1 VLEEI
6 FFVNPKGLT
15 SMADARVDTFW
26 NDIREGLKGDGIF
39 SSDGPMLLV
48 NHTEWRPASIL
59 VGIGKYG
66 DKSCMRTVLT
76 MLYSHDCFHS
86 GNRHLVHGMRA
97 LPIFTTS
104 VEIDEKVIETSSLTL
119 AELSTLT
126 TENHKVQDPVVAL
139 MRTEFRKVMSEPIPG
154 CPSL

>member
-1 VLEEI
+1 
-6 FFVNPKGLT
+6 
-15 SMADARVDTFW
+15 MADARVDTFW

-76 MLYSHDCFHS
+76 MLYSHGCFHS
-86 GNRHLVHGMRA
+86 EKRHLVHGSRTF
-97 LPIFTTS
+97 PIFTTS
-104 VEIDEKVIETSSLTL
+104 VEIDEKVNETSSLTL

-126 TENHKVQDPVVAL
+126 TETPRILDEVVAL
-139 MRTEFRKVMSEPIPG
+139 MRAEFTKVMSKPVPG